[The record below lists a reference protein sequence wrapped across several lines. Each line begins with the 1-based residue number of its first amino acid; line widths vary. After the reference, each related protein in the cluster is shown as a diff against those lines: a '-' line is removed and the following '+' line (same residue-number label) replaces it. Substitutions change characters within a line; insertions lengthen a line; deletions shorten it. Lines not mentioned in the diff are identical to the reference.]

1 MRLTDAVSKT
11 DVPDISVVELISKRD
26 VIDHSVT
33 NCDGNK
39 DELHYCFSCGCGIEV
54 NRNG

>member
-1 MRLTDAVSKT
+1 MRLTDAVSRT

-39 DELHYCFSCGCGIEV
+39 DELHYCFSIPIEKE
-54 NRNG
+54 R